1 VVRLSK
7 SYQTCLQV
15 MNNKRVVKKSAMI
28 QRRCRAMI
36 VQDDSEVSVIDGNI
50 EQAEDGNKSAMIQV
64 DVKKKIHQQ
73 GNSILLIKDDVDH

>member
-1 VVRLSK
+1 M
-7 SYQTCLQV
+7 T
-15 MNNKRVVKKSAMI
+15 
-28 QRRCRAMI
+28 QRRCRAII

-73 GNSILLIKDDVDH
+73 VNSILLMKDDVDH

>member
-1 VVRLSK
+1 
-7 SYQTCLQV
+7 
-15 MNNKRVVKKSAMI
+15 
-28 QRRCRAMI
+28 MI

-73 GNSILLIKDDVDH
+73 VNSILLMKDDVDH